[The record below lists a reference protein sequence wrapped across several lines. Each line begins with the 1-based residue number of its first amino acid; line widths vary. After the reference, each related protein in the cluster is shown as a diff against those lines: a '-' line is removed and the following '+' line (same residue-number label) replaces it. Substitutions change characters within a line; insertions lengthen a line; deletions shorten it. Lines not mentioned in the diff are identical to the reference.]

1 MMNYSLGTGAYK
13 DWLLSET
20 NFSANALGK
29 SEAVMLL
36 GNGYMGLRSDN
47 EEPYLAEQRNLFV
60 NGTFNKAELNEVTE
74 LPNAANVTRIDIRVD
89 GERFSLEFGKTKNYI
104 KQLNLKD
111 AELTRTFQW
120 TSPKGKT
127 LHFHFSRFVSLD
139 DLHLIAMKM
148 EVESLSHD
156 VAVSIDSGI
165 DAQMTNSGVQHF
177 REGERKISDGR
188 FIQLVQT
195 TNETGID
202 LVHNTVHAFKLNGK
216 DTDTPGD
223 KNMARRKAWMTY
235 DFELRPQDR
244 LVMEKLSTVH
254 TSRDTERKSGYSLP
268 QLRRHSLEQL
278 KGHVTQGYDML
289 FQAHRRSWQQKVWEA
304 YNVEVESSEAVDQ
317 LALRFSLY
325 HLTAMIPAH
334 DDRLGIGAKAL
345 SGEGYKGHSFWDT
358 EIFILPFFTLSNPQA
373 AKSLLAYRYH
383 GLEGARQKAR
393 ENGYAGAMYPWE
405 MAWPTD
411 GEVTPVWGDIDIV
424 TGEQTKIW
432 SGFIEQHISADIA
445 FAVYQYES
453 VTGDVEFMEQ
463 CGYEMVFETA
473 KFWAS
478 RLEWNEEF
486 GRYHIN
492 QVIGPDEYKEHINNN
507 AFTNYMAYFN
517 LRLAMRYADKLS
529 QEQGALWE
537 SFGLDA
543 DYADWQEKARQLY
556 LPEPRAEDL
565 VIPQDD
571 TYLQLPEIDLE
582 KYKRQTKVRTIYRDY
597 NAEQINGI
605 QVTKQADTLLL
616 FYLIDQTFF
625 RGDPRFSEA
634 AKKANF
640 RYYESR
646 TLHDSSLSLATHA
659 IMASDLGE
667 RELAY
672 KLFRET
678 CAIDMGPGMN
688 TSDEGIH
695 AAAIGGI
702 WKSAIFGFAGVRL
715 ADGKLR
721 IDPYLPK
728 QWQRMKFTI
737 YWQGQPLQ
745 VEIMT
750 DFMEVTSAGDQPVKF
765 ESGGTVH
772 KVDRRLKIPI
782 NPNKSLSSPKKIV
795 SK

>member
-1 MMNYSLGTGAYK
+1 MMDYSLGTGSYK
-13 DWLLSET
+13 DWLLAET
-20 NFSANALGK
+20 AFSADALGK

-47 EEPYLAEQRNLFV
+47 EEPYLAERRNLFI
-60 NGTFNKAELNEVTE
+60 NGTFNKAEANEVTE
-74 LPNAANVTRIDIRVD
+74 LPNAANVTRLDIRVD
-89 GERFSLEFGKTKNYI
+89 GERFSLELGETNDYI
-104 KQLNLKD
+104 KQLNMKD
-111 AELTRTFQW
+111 AELTRSFDW

-127 LHFHFSRFVSLD
+127 LRFRFSRFVSLD
-139 DLHLIAMKM
+139 ELHLIAMKM

-156 VAVSIDSGI
+156 VALSIDSGI
-165 DAQMTNSGVQHF
+165 NAQMTNSGVQHF
-177 REGERKISDGR
+177 KEGERRISDGR

-195 TNETGID
+195 TNESAID
-202 LVHNTVHAFKLNGK
+202 FVHNTVHALTLNGEKITAQADK
-216 DTDTPGD
+216 D
-223 KNMARRKAWMTY
+223 MARRKAWMSY
-235 DFELRPQDR
+235 DIELRPQDR
-244 LVMEKLSTVH
+244 LIMEKLSTVH
-254 TSRDTERKSGYSLP
+254 TSKDSDLNFEPY
-268 QLRRHSLEQL
+268 SLEQL
-278 KGHVTQGYDML
+278 RTQSLGQLKGHDVLGYDAL
-289 FQAHRRSWQQKVWEA
+289 FEVHRRAWQQKVWGA
-304 YNVEVESSEAVDQ
+304 YNVEVDSSEAVDQ

-325 HLTAMIPAH
+325 HLTAMMPAH
-334 DDRLGIGAKAL
+334 DERMGIGAKAL

-373 AKSLLAYRYH
+373 AKSLLTYRYH
-383 GLEGARQKAR
+383 GLIGAKEKAVG
-393 ENGYAGAMYPWE
+393 NGYAGAMYPWE

-445 FAVYQYES
+445 FAVYQYENI
-453 VTGDVEFMEQ
+453 TGDQQFMER

-478 RLEWNEEF
+478 RLEWNDAH
-486 GRYHIN
+486 RQYHIN
-492 QVIGPDEYKEHINNN
+492 HVIGPDEYKEHINNN
-507 AFTNYMAYFN
+507 AFTNYMAFFN
-517 LRLAMRYADKLS
+517 LKLAMRYANKLS
-529 QEQGALWE
+529 QEHPELWE
-537 SFGLDA
+537 TFSLEA
-543 DYADWQEKARQLY
+543 DYVDWQEKADRLY

-571 TYLQLPEIDLE
+571 TYLQLPEIDLA
-582 KYKRQTKVRTIYRDY
+582 KYKNQTKVRTIYRDY

-616 FYLIDQTFF
+616 FYLIDQTFL

-640 RYYESR
+640 RYYEAH

-659 IMASDLGE
+659 IMASDIGE

-672 KLFRET
+672 QLFRQT
-678 CAIDMGPGMN
+678 CDIDMGPDMK

-695 AAAIGGI
+695 AASIGGI
-702 WKSAIFGFAGVRL
+702 WKSTVFGFAGVRL

-721 IDPYLPK
+721 INPRLPK
-728 QWQRMKFTI
+728 NWQRLRLTL

-745 VEIMT
+745 LEITHESIDIEASDGKAVE
-750 DFMEVTSAGDQPVKF
+750 F
-765 ESGGTVH
+765 ETGGTVH
-772 KVDRRLKIPI
+772 KVDRRLKIPL
-782 NPNKSLSSPKKIV
+782 NHQESLSSP
-795 SK
+795 

>member
-1 MMNYSLGTGAYK
+1 MMDYSLGTGSYK
-13 DWLLSET
+13 DWLLAET
-20 NFSANALGK
+20 AFSADALGK

-47 EEPYLAEQRNLFV
+47 EEPYLAERRNLFI
-60 NGTFNKAELNEVTE
+60 NGTFNKAEANEVTE
-74 LPNAANVTRIDIRVD
+74 LPNAANVTRLDIRVD
-89 GERFSLEFGKTKNYI
+89 GERFSLELGETNDYI
-104 KQLNLKD
+104 KQLNMKD
-111 AELTRTFQW
+111 AELTRSFDW

-127 LHFHFSRFVSLD
+127 LRFRFSRFVSLD
-139 DLHLIAMKM
+139 ELHLIAMKM

-156 VAVSIDSGI
+156 VALSIDSGI
-165 DAQMTNSGVQHF
+165 NAQMTNSGVQHF
-177 REGERKISDGR
+177 KEGERRISDGR

-195 TNETGID
+195 TNESAID
-202 LVHNTVHAFKLNGK
+202 FVHNTVHALTLNGEKITAQADK
-216 DTDTPGD
+216 D
-223 KNMARRKAWMTY
+223 MARRKAWMSY
-235 DFELRPQDR
+235 DIELRPRDR
-244 LVMEKLSTVH
+244 MIMEKLSTVH
-254 TSRDTERKSGYSLP
+254 TSKDSDLNSEPY
-268 QLRRHSLEQL
+268 SLEQL
-278 KGHVTQGYDML
+278 RTESLGQLKGHDVLGYDAL
-289 FQAHRRSWQQKVWEA
+289 FEVHRRAWQQKVWGA
-304 YNVEVESSEAVDQ
+304 YNMEVDSSEAVDQ

-325 HLTAMIPAH
+325 HLTAMMPAH
-334 DDRLGIGAKAL
+334 DEQMGIGAKAL

-373 AKSLLAYRYH
+373 AKSLLTYRYH
-383 GLEGARQKAR
+383 GLAGARKKAQD
-393 ENGYAGAMYPWE
+393 NGYLGAMYPWE

-453 VTGDVEFMEQ
+453 ITGDRQFMER

-478 RLEWNEEF
+478 RLEWNDAH
-486 GRYHIN
+486 RQYHIN
-492 QVIGPDEYKEHINNN
+492 HVIGPDEYKEHINNN
-507 AFTNYMAYFN
+507 AFTNYMAFFN
-517 LRLAMRYADKLS
+517 LKLAMRYANKLS
-529 QEQGALWE
+529 QEHPELWE
-537 SFGLDA
+537 TFSLEA
-543 DYADWQEKARQLY
+543 DYVDWQEKADRLY

-571 TYLQLPEIDLE
+571 TYLQLPEIDLA
-582 KYKRQTKVRTIYRDY
+582 KYKNQTKVRTIYRDY

-616 FYLIDQTFF
+616 FYLIDQTFL

-640 RYYESR
+640 RYYEAH

-659 IMASDLGE
+659 IMASDIGE

-672 KLFRET
+672 KLFRQT
-678 CAIDMGPGMN
+678 CDIDMGPDMK

-695 AAAIGGI
+695 AASIGGI
-702 WKSAIFGFAGVRL
+702 WKSAVFGFAGVRL

-721 IDPYLPK
+721 INPRLPK
-728 QWQRMKFTI
+728 NWQRLRFTV
-737 YWQGQPLQ
+737 YWHGQQLQ
-745 VEIMT
+745 LDMTHESMEIEASNGRPVE
-750 DFMEVTSAGDQPVKF
+750 F
-765 ESGGTVH
+765 ETGGTVY
-772 KVDRRLKIPI
+772 KVDRRLNIPL
-782 NPNKSLSSPKKIV
+782 NHQGSLSSP
-795 SK
+795 

>member
-1 MMNYSLGTGAYK
+1 MMNYSLGTGSYK
-13 DWLLSET
+13 DWLLAET
-20 NFSANALGK
+20 AFSADALGK

-47 EEPYLAEQRNLFV
+47 EEPYLAEQRNLFI
-60 NGTFNKAELNEVTE
+60 NGTFNKAEANEVTE
-74 LPNAANVTRIDIRVD
+74 LPNAANVTRLDIRVD
-89 GERFSLEFGKTKNYI
+89 GERFSLELGETNDYI
-104 KQLNLKD
+104 KQLNMKD
-111 AELTRTFQW
+111 AELTRSFDW

-127 LHFHFSRFVSLD
+127 LRFRFSRFVSLD
-139 DLHLIAMKM
+139 ELHLIAMKM

-156 VAVSIDSGI
+156 VALSIDSGI
-165 DAQMTNSGVQHF
+165 NAQMTNSGVQHF
-177 REGERKISDGR
+177 KEGERRIADER

-195 TNETGID
+195 TNESAID
-202 LVHNTVHAFKLNGK
+202 FVHNTVHALTLNGEKITAQADK
-216 DTDTPGD
+216 D
-223 KNMARRKAWMTY
+223 MARRKAWMSY
-235 DFELRPQDR
+235 DIELRPQDR

-254 TSRDTERKSGYSLP
+254 TSNDSDLNAEPY
-268 QLRRHSLEQL
+268 SLEQL
-278 KGHVTQGYDML
+278 RTKSLGQLKGHDVLGYDAL
-289 FQAHRRSWQQKVWEA
+289 FEVHRRAWQQKVWGA
-304 YNVEVESSEAVDQ
+304 YDVEVESSEAVDQ

-325 HLTAMIPAH
+325 HLTAMMPAH
-334 DDRLGIGAKAL
+334 DEQMGIGAKAL

-373 AKSLLAYRYH
+373 AKSLLTYRYH
-383 GLEGARQKAR
+383 GLAGARQKAQD
-393 ENGYAGAMYPWE
+393 NDYLGAMYPWE

-453 VTGDVEFMEQ
+453 ITGDRQFMERY
-463 CGYEMVFETA
+463 GYEMVFETA

-478 RLEWNEEF
+478 RLECNDAH
-486 GRYHIN
+486 RQYHIN
-492 QVIGPDEYKEHINNN
+492 HVIGPDEYKEHINNN

-517 LRLAMRYADKLS
+517 LKLAMRYADKLS
-529 QEQGALWE
+529 REYAALWE
-537 SFGLDA
+537 TFSLEA
-543 DYADWQEKARQLY
+543 DYADWKEKADRLY

-571 TYLQLPEIDLE
+571 TYLQLPEIDLA
-582 KYKRQTKVRTIYRDY
+582 KYKNQTKVRTIYRDY

-605 QVTKQADTLLL
+605 QVTKQADTVLL
-616 FYLIDQTFF
+616 FYLIDQTFL

-640 RYYESR
+640 RYYEAR

-659 IMASDLGE
+659 IMASDIGE

-672 KLFRET
+672 QLFRQT
-678 CAIDMGPGMN
+678 CDIDMGPDMK

-702 WKSAIFGFAGVRL
+702 WKAAVFGFAGVRL

-721 IDPYLPK
+721 INPRLPK
-728 QWQRMKFTI
+728 NWQRLRFTVH
-737 YWQGQPLQ
+737 WQGQPLQ
-745 VEIMT
+745 LDMTHESMDIEASDGRPVE
-750 DFMEVTSAGDQPVKF
+750 F
-765 ESGGTVH
+765 ETGGTVY
-772 KVDRRLKIPI
+772 KVDRRLSIPL
-782 NPNKSLSSPKKIV
+782 NHQGSLSSP
-795 SK
+795 